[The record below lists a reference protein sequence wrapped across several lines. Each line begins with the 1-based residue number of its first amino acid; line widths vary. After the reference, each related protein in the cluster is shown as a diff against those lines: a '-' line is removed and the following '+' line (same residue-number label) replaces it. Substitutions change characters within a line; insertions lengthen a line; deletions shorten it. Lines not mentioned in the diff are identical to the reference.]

1 MAREKQTDVETDD
14 LKGGLV
20 ALVQE
25 LREGREQRS
34 KHDEKIVN
42 RLGKFKENPDGS
54 PKRSVFNLR
63 GQRDYPL
70 PRLKARFFCPHPI
83 DQDPEISGATREE
96 IELLNLLEAG
106 EYRFT
111 LTDQSQTTMMISAVK
126 NKATGMVE
134 QMRVETPAFDREMFK
149 QMPPMAKWLREV
161 LAQHPEPIAEQAE
174 AVLTMKAEKQA
185 IAAGDIAVAV

>member
-1 MAREKQTDVETDD
+1 MARQKQDDETNDVV
-14 LKGGLV
+14 GGFS

-25 LREGREQRS
+25 LRADREARS
-34 KHDEKIVN
+34 KHEEKVVN

-70 PRLKARFFCPHPI
+70 PELKCRLFAPHPI
-83 DQDPEISGATREE
+83 DRDPEVSGMTREE
-96 IELLNLLEAG
+96 IELVNLLEPG

-111 LTDQSQTTMMISAVK
+111 LTDQSQTTMTISAVK
-126 NKATGMVE
+126 NKATGVVE

-149 QMPPMAKWLREV
+149 QMPPMTRWLREV
-161 LAQHPEPIAEQAE
+161 LAQHPAEIAEQAD
-174 AVLTMKAEKQA
+174 AVMTMAQEKKG
-185 IAAGDIAVAV
+185 IAAGEIAVAV